1 MFIVTVND
9 LTGHYL
15 YNFNPLVNDFT
26 EILNKYILSCNIF
39 NILFKN
45 NIYILFR
52 NGY

>member
-26 EILNKYILSCNIF
+26 ETLNNPFKQKSKRIKYKLRLIIINLKI
-39 NILFKN
+39 
-45 NIYILFR
+45 
-52 NGY
+52 